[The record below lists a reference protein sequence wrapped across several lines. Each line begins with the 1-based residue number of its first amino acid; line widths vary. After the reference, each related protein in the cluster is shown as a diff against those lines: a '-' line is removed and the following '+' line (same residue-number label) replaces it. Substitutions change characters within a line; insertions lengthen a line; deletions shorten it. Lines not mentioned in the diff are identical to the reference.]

1 MSRLLKILKNRYVIL
16 VILVLSSYL
25 YASVYQNIAMTPI
38 DKIGTELQEV
48 AKDPEFIRE
57 YEEVSSFTEEDLKQG
72 LQKMGA
78 LKSKYLQ
85 GPILFFTA
93 CFSYLIVSIF
103 SHLLIRLDE
112 KISKIESRQKL
123 LQTFSVGMISLYC
136 PVIKYMLFSAYS
148 VFTKTLIDYQKWAL
162 LPISVLLYM
171 LQFSVQIRDQLQR
184 NRKIAALCVGGM
196 ISTLL
201 EAAFILI

>member
-78 LKSKYLQ
+78 LKSTVASSLPKGNFAY
-85 GPILFFTA
+85 
-93 CFSYLIVSIF
+93 
-103 SHLLIRLDE
+103 R
-112 KISKIESRQKL
+112 ISVP
-123 LQTFSVGMISLYC
+123 T
-136 PVIKYMLFSAYS
+136 PVIFVPK
-148 VFTKTLIDYQKWAL
+148 
-162 LPISVLLYM
+162 
-171 LQFSVQIRDQLQR
+171 
-184 NRKIAALCVGGM
+184 G
-196 ISTLL
+196 
-201 EAAFILI
+201 